1 MTTNNDEVSWTKIAW
16 DKRAQVHRSQNGRD
30 VTYAVPFEGSAHH
43 ALLNA
48 AVGQIE
54 TADVRHWS
62 GPRGKIIYVTTSERS
77 N

>member
-1 MTTNNDEVSWTKIAW
+1 MTTNNDEVWTKIAW
-16 DKRAQVHRSQNGRD
+16 DKRAAVHRSQNGRD
-30 VTYAVPFEGSAHH
+30 VTYAVPFEGSDNN

-48 AVGQIE
+48 AVGQIT